1 MKGTAV
7 NSSTAALCKSGS
19 GVQEESCVCSRGSE
33 CVYQYLVGGGG
44 SSTACEGV
52 EPGGA
57 TTVAAAM
64 VTGNGVPAE
73 GSGDCTTGM
82 GAIWII

>member
-1 MKGTAV
+1 M
-7 NSSTAALCKSGS
+7 
-19 GVQEESCVCSRGSE
+19 CVS
-33 CVYQYLVGGGG
+33 YLVGWGG

-82 GAIWII
+82 GAIWMI

>member
-1 MKGTAV
+1 M
-7 NSSTAALCKSGS
+7 
-19 GVQEESCVCSRGSE
+19 CVCVS
-33 CVYQYLVGGGG
+33 YLVGGGG

-64 VTGNGVPAE
+64 VTGNGLPAE
-73 GSGDCTTGM
+73 GSGDCMTGM
-82 GAIWII
+82 GAIWMIYKGRGSVTSNN